1 MPVQSSQSPWRTWAS
16 HSTKATGDP
25 LLDSLLA
32 RETNQPQNPGCLT
45 ANFKT
50 RIICLTHMP
59 VESAD
64 LEDSK
69 QTAFC
74 PPPVWCYQDGGCEP
88 KEVGPAEAGQLDE
101 AADME
106 VGSWGGVRDPRQ
118 NPFGYNWNS
127 MASPKHHYLDTSP
140 LDPWTKHHL
149 SPVISYEIL
158 MKYSI
163 HFLQRCEGTN
173 CNQKNAQ
180 LLLKPGKQTS
190 QWIPQSTL
198 KIRLFFGVI
207 LHWMLDSPP
216 FFLLSFCLN

>member
-1 MPVQSSQSPWRTWAS
+1 MLPRWW
-16 HSTKATGDP
+16 
-25 LLDSLLA
+25 LLA
-32 RETNQPQNPGCLT
+32 KG
-45 ANFKT
+45 
-50 RIICLTHMP
+50 
-59 VESAD
+59 S
-64 LEDSK
+64 
-69 QTAFC
+69 
-74 PPPVWCYQDGGCEP
+74 
-88 KEVGPAEAGQLDE
+88 GPSRSRPARWSSRH
-101 AADME
+101 
-106 VGSWGGVRDPRQ
+106 GSGKLWGGVRDPRQ

-149 SPVISYEIL
+149 SRVISYEIL

-173 CNQKNAQ
+173 CNQKDAQ
-180 LLLKPGKQTS
+180 LLLKPGKQMS